1 MMPQQES
8 DPIHEQAES
17 TYGRY
22 EGEQEYARQQ
32 FETPYQ
38 QPQQSAWAG
47 KVYTAQSDNKNM
59 LRLVA
64 MGMALA
70 ALMAFA
76 VICLIIVGGTA
87 GWVSFCAA
95 CLATFIVAV
104 VAIDKIK

>member
-1 MMPQQES
+1 
-8 DPIHEQAES
+8 
-17 TYGRY
+17 
-22 EGEQEYARQQ
+22 
-32 FETPYQ
+32 
-38 QPQQSAWAG
+38 
-47 KVYTAQSDNKNM
+47 M

>member
-8 DPIHEQAES
+8 DPIHEQTDSA
-17 TYGRY
+17 YGRY

-38 QPQQSAWAG
+38 QPQQPAWAG
-47 KVYTAQSDNKNM
+47 KVYMQRSDNKDV

-70 ALMAFA
+70 ALVVLA
-76 VICLIIVGGTA
+76 VICLLAFGGTG
-87 GWVSFCAA
+87 GWISFCAA
-95 CLATFIVAV
+95 SLAIFIIAV